1 MTVSTFKCVFGGVSP
16 LSLYICTGLVL
27 DKVRVRFIKK
37 KKKKKRVRARDRV
50 GEGDVASDMV
60 SALVVPNTVNKAC
73 CLTCEVGLLSF
84 YVVDK
89 ANV

>member
-16 LSLYICTGLVL
+16 LSLYIFTGLVL
-27 DKVRVRFIKK
+27 DKVRVRFIQKK
-37 KKKKKRVRARDRV
+37 KKKGVRARDRV

>member
-16 LSLYICTGLVL
+16 LSLYIFTGLVL
-27 DKVRVRFIKK
+27 DKVRVRFIK

-73 CLTCEVGLLSF
+73 CSTCEVGLLSF

>member
-1 MTVSTFKCVFGGVSP
+1 M
-16 LSLYICTGLVL
+16 
-27 DKVRVRFIKK
+27 
-37 KKKKKRVRARDRV
+37 RARDRV

-73 CLTCEVGLLSF
+73 CSTCEVGLLSF